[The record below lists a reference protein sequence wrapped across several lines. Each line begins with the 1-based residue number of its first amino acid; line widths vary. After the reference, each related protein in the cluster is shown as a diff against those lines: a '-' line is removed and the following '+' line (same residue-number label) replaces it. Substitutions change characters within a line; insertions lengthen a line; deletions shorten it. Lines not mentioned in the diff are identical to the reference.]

1 MSVKR
6 SGSEERQGIEE
17 ETSGAER
24 NIYSQINTKY
34 IDRFLSATSVS
45 PKLIQMRMCILS
57 TWFISSYPN
66 VKEITESMA
75 AYAHTSKFI
84 LSRMNDAPPEGS
96 LKDVILCVG
105 DGSTPRS
112 AALFALF
119 FPNWE
124 CYSIDPQLQEVCII
138 VIGKY
143 STDD

>member
-6 SGSEERQGIEE
+6 SESEERQEVVE

-24 NIYSQINTKY
+24 NIYSQINTQY

-45 PKLIQMRMCILS
+45 PKLIQMRMYRFS
-57 TWFISSYPN
+57 TWFIPSYPN

-75 AYAHTSKFI
+75 ASAHTSKFI
-84 LSRMNDAPPEGS
+84 LSRMNDAPPEGNV
-96 LKDVILCVG
+96 KDVILCVG

-138 VIGKY
+138 VSRKC
-143 STDD
+143 SANQ